1 MEKDKAVILKLLG
14 KSHLF
19 KSLDEQGREKL
30 AELAQM
36 TKLSAG
42 DQVIT
47 EGTDGD
53 CFFLLL
59 KGKVTV
65 TSLKGDKPVELATL
79 GVGAV
84 LGEVALLTGE
94 PRTASVVANDDV
106 VLVAF
111 PEPGIND
118 ILEEYPKVKELLV
131 RVLVHRAKDTIEK
144 LSANQSV
151 S

>member
-1 MEKDKAVILKLLG
+1 MEKDNAVILKLLD

-19 KSLDEQGREKL
+19 KSLDEEGRSKL
-30 AELAQM
+30 AELALM
-36 TKLSAG
+36 TKLPTGETVIEEGSEG
-42 DQVIT
+42 DR
-47 EGTDGD
+47 
-53 CFFLLL
+53 FFLLL
-59 KGKVTV
+59 KGEVSV
-65 TSLKGDKPVELATL
+65 TSRKGDELVELARL

-94 PRTASVVANDDV
+94 PRTASVIAKQDV
-106 VLVAF
+106 VLVEF

-118 ILEEYPKVKELLV
+118 ILEDYPKVKELLV

-144 LSANQSV
+144 MSKDQSV